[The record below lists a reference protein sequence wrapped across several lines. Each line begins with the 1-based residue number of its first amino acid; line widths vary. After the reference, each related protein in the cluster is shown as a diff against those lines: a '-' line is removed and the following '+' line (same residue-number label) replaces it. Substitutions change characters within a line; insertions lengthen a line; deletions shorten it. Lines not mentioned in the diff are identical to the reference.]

1 MTYHDQSHHL
11 LDPLDE
17 SISADEVIDW
27 VHRRYDGTATED
39 EIRTALDRTNGY
51 TLAVQRKYA
60 DGHGE
65 TRYPAFLFVEG
76 GARTRPLLHLGQRFR
91 ILGYQEKRRTG
102 DFEITQIHVREEER
116 GMEAH
121 HIQCKRVLKTK
132 VSEAQDN
139 IVVFPHT
146 AFDVAS
152 PWDHYN
158 RVVFEVL
165 EYMRA
170 QWHMLSLVSAPDP
183 AEPMATGQPNASVL
197 RHPDDDSGGSLLE
210 NLQPSTTISDRM

>member
-17 SISADEVIDW
+17 TVSTEEVIRW
-27 VHRRYDGTATED
+27 VQRRYDGTASED

-51 TLAVQRKYA
+51 TLPVQQEAA
-60 DGHGE
+60 DLHGE
-65 TRYPAFLFVEG
+65 TRYPAILFVEG

-91 ILGYQEKRRTG
+91 MMAYQEKKRTG
-102 DFEITQIHVREEER
+102 DFEITQIHVQEEKR

-121 HIQCKRVLKTK
+121 HIQCKRVLETK
-132 VSEAQDN
+132 VSEARDN
-139 IVVFPHT
+139 TVVFPHT

-158 RVVFEVL
+158 RVVWEVI

-170 QWHMLSLVSAPDP
+170 QGQMLSLVSAPDP
-183 AEPMATGQPNASVL
+183 SEPMATGKPEASVL
-197 RHPDDDSGGSLLE
+197 WDPEDDSGGSLVQ
-210 NLQPSTTISDRM
+210 NLQAAATMSDRM

>member
-17 SISADEVIDW
+17 SIRTDEVIDW
-27 VHRRYDGTATED
+27 VQRRYDGTPTDD

-51 TLAVQRKYA
+51 TLPVQRKYA

-65 TRYPAFLFVEG
+65 TRYPAILFIEG
-76 GARTRPLLHLGQRFR
+76 GARTRPLLHVGQRFR
-91 ILGYQEKRRTG
+91 MMGYEEKRRTG
-102 DFEITQIHVREEER
+102 DFEITHIHVQEEER

-132 VSEAQDN
+132 VSEAQNN

-158 RVVFEVL
+158 RVVWEVL
-165 EYMRA
+165 EYIRA
-170 QWHMLSLVSAPDP
+170 QGHMISLVSAPDP
-183 AEPMATGQPNASVL
+183 SEPMATGKPSASVL
-197 RHPDDDSGGSLLE
+197 RHPDDDTGEGLQQI
-210 NLQPSTTISDRM
+210 LQPSTTMSDRL